1 MPAAVADVDIHD
13 SYAADWVGLG
23 GVRANFVASV
33 DGAATVAGRSEG
45 LQTPGDNRVF
55 GALRDLADV
64 LLVGAGTTRVEGYT
78 AVKVSAR
85 RAAVRE
91 RFGFAP
97 YVPTAVVS
105 ARLHLDPRAGL
116 FTEAPPEGRTVVI
129 TCAQADPQRRAD
141 LERVA
146 DVAVCGE
153 DTVDLAAA
161 RTALTERGHRRVLC
175 EGGPTLLAGLAGAGL
190 IDELCLS
197 VTPKLAGPG
206 GTRIVTGEPWRSVPL
221 PLHLAI
227 LLEEDGALF
236 ARYQTAKS
244 GSVVSRGGTKTP

>member
-1 MPAAVADVDIHD
+1 MPAPVDDVDIHE
-13 SYAADWVGLG
+13 SYAADWVGANG
-23 GVRANFVASV
+23 MRANFVASA

-55 GALRDLADV
+55 SALRDLADV
-64 LLVGAGTTRVEGYT
+64 VLVGAGTTRVEGYS
-78 AVKVSAR
+78 AVSVSAR

-91 RFGFAP
+91 QYGFAP
-97 YVPTAVVS
+97 RLPTAVVS

-116 FTEAPPEGRTVVI
+116 FTDAAADARTVVI
-129 TCAQADPQRRAD
+129 TCAEADRRRRAD

-146 DVAVCGE
+146 DVAVCGV
-153 DTVDLAAA
+153 DTVDLVAA
-161 RTALTERGHRRVLC
+161 RTALTDRGYRRVLC

-190 IDELCLS
+190 VDELCLS

-206 GTRIVTGEPWRSVPL
+206 GTRIVTGEPWPSVPV
-221 PLHLAI
+221 PLRLAM

-236 ARYQTAKS
+236 ARYHTRQS
-244 GSVVSRGGTKTP
+244 GRFGSDGWN

>member
-1 MPAAVADVDIHD
+1 VPAPVDDVDIHD
-13 SYAADWVGLG
+13 SYAADWVGPG
-23 GVRANFVASV
+23 GVRANFVASA

-55 GALRDLADV
+55 SALRDLADV
-64 LLVGAGTTRVEGYT
+64 LLVGAGTTRVEGYS

-91 RFGFAP
+91 RFGFSP
-97 YVPTAVVS
+97 QVPTAVVS

-116 FTEAPPEGRTVVI
+116 FTEALPEARTLVI
-129 TCAQADPQRRAD
+129 TCEQADRRRRAD
-141 LERVA
+141 LARVA
-146 DVAVCGE
+146 DVAVCGV

-161 RTALTERGHRRVLC
+161 RRALTDRGHRRVLC

-190 IDELCLS
+190 VDELCLS

-206 GTRIVTGEPWRSVPL
+206 GTRIVTGEPWPLVPVQL
-221 PLHLAI
+221 RLAM

-236 ARYQTAKS
+236 ARY
-244 GSVVSRGGTKTP
+244 RLPR